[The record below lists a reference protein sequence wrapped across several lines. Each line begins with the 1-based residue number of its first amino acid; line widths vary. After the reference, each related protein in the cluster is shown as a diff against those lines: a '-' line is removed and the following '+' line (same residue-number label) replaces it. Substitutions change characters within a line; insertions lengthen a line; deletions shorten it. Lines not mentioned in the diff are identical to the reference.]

1 MVRALLYHPSI
12 SIAPQRRSTNE
23 FARWKK
29 DHDRKFSNFHQSAR
43 RLFSLLPFL
52 MLHNTEKQAL
62 KIFLLPLSLSLL
74 PPLIILWLAICFS
87 FFDTTWPNSEFHRS
101 DCYYCFKFPLS
112 EWLTAF
118 IRSFFA
124 VFFCISGRHL
134 EHGKKFFSSFFR
146 YCFRW
151 FKIEIGRENRT
162 INTGLKSFVLL
173 LLPYLS
179 PPWSTRAS
187 SHHQR
192 QAAAQVLTV
201 NSPQKTKQN
210 KHLRVRQS
218 SQKSGIFFCKNL
230 FIMGGEKSRKNA
242 PIFFTTVQCCS
253 LWRFMRIRWCSSTLF
268 RLVILHRPGR
278 GRYSPDTTQKDA
290 FVAIKDVSHKNYKK
304 GQLPRENGL
313 SQTMAINA
321 RIKWHLLLQ
330 CLSSCCC

>member
-124 VFFCISGRHL
+124 VFFYLRASLGTW
-134 EHGKKFFSSFFR
+134 KK
-146 YCFRW
+146 
-151 FKIEIGRENRT
+151 
-162 INTGLKSFVLL
+162 VLL
-173 LLPYLS
+173 LLFSLLFSLVQNWNWPWKSHNKHWVKKLCS
-179 PPWSTRAS
+179 PPPALSLSAMI
-187 SHHQR
+187 HQ
-192 QAAAQVLTV
+192 
-201 NSPQKTKQN
+201 S
-210 KHLRVRQS
+210 
-218 SQKSGIFFCKNL
+218 
-230 FIMGGEKSRKNA
+230 FIS
-242 PIFFTTVQCCS
+242 
-253 LWRFMRIRWCSSTLF
+253 SST
-268 RLVILHRPGR
+268 
-278 GRYSPDTTQKDA
+278 
-290 FVAIKDVSHKNYKK
+290 
-304 GQLPRENGL
+304 
-313 SQTMAINA
+313 
-321 RIKWHLLLQ
+321 
-330 CLSSCCC
+330 SSRSSSFDS